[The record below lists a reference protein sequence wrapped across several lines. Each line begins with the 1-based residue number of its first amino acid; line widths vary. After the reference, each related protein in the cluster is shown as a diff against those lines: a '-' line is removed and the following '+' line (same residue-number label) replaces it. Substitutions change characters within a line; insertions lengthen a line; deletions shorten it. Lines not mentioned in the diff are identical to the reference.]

1 MKRLFDK
8 FKNLIRKK
16 KPADKFENESRSI
29 TITNYGTNKAAFNE
43 VVKMFC
49 DEFEK
54 QISIKIDQNDF
65 IYEPPFKNQKIIKF
79 TFPIPPNLSSE
90 QGLLFDVIK
99 KNVQLKIKGVKKYKD
114 VHLIGVKRLFIEYPE
129 IKNVLNIINSDEQLC
144 NFDGPLFLNLQLL
157 FYTAVFDYERFTDF
171 SKKIDKHLNL
181 TKVDYEDIKKRV
193 IDAVE
198 EVTED
203 MHKKISKKTE
213 LSKKQLQNVVYDM
226 GKQGAIK
233 LIYMRNYTWDIDDL
247 KKNQTILEKLSSL
260 MEFMQETLNSEGPH
274 KDFLIPVFELS
285 SDIDF
290 VSACGCFAT
299 INDKTG
305 IDESV
310 IRMQIPNRMKE
321 L

>member
-16 KPADKFENESRSI
+16 ESEDEFDKESRSI

-247 KKNQTILEKLSSL
+247 KKNQTI
-260 MEFMQETLNSEGPH
+260 
-274 KDFLIPVFELS
+274 
-285 SDIDF
+285 
-290 VSACGCFAT
+290 
-299 INDKTG
+299 
-305 IDESV
+305 
-310 IRMQIPNRMKE
+310 
-321 L
+321 